1 MAGQTETL
9 TVKLNL
15 DTSGFSSKM
24 NEATA
29 SMSKMPSSANSATA
43 SIKNTAAGMLLAKGA
58 TAGFSYRDWETDR
71 KSTRMNSSHRS
82 LSRMTSS
89 A

>member
-24 NEATA
+24 SEATA
-29 SMSKMPSSANSATA
+29 SMSKMPSSANSATS

-58 TAGFSYRDWETDR
+58 TAGL
-71 KSTRMNSSHRS
+71 S
-82 LSRMTSS
+82 LVMGQRVS
-89 A
+89 